1 MSDSGLFPII
11 KPFVFGGA
19 AGMFAT
25 SCIQPIDMVKVQIQL
40 QGDGGKNI
48 QVHSKNPFKIGA
60 FIVREKGVG
69 GLYHGLSA
77 GLLRQAT
84 YTTARMGL
92 FRTFSNAALA
102 DGEKRLAFWK
112 RCLCSLSAGGLASII
127 GTPAD
132 VALIRMQADTT
143 LPPAQRR
150 GYKNVFDALS
160 TMARNDGVMSWW
172 SGCQPTVYRAML
184 LNLGMLAMYDQ
195 SKDFTNKHL
204 GAGHLSTAAAGS
216 ISAFCACVLS
226 LPCDLI
232 KTRLQKQ
239 MPLADGSLRFKGVF
253 DCGSQIVRNEGV
265 TALYTGFPTF
275 VARIAPHI
283 IITWFA
289 VEHFNKKYDQLT
301 GKTKEE

>member
-204 GAGHLSTAAAGS
+204 GEGNLAKFSASAIAGFFAA
-216 ISAFCACVLS
+216 FLS
-226 LPCDLI
+226 LPADFV

-239 MPLADGSLRFKGVF
+239 QPLPDGSLPYKGMA
-253 DCGSQIVRNEGV
+253 DCAAKVVRNEGLL
-265 TALYTGFPTF
+265 AFYSGFPTF
-275 VARIAPHI
+275 YIRIAPHAM
-283 IITWFA
+283 ITLLM
-289 VEHFNKKYDQLT
+289 VEFFNTQYKKSKGL
-301 GKTKEE
+301 E